1 MKIFRKILTISTVGL
16 TLLST
21 SAFAYPINFVGI
33 WKNTNPNTR
42 GIVRIV
48 ITPDLKMRMFGAC
61 TPTPCDNG
69 QTQLITFGKTV
80 TDLNH
85 KAAMGFYDLTFKHV
99 ATAVK
104 IINSHKLTFEHYNQF
119 VDGSGRQN
127 YWMSENFKKVI
138 PIEDGIIENDTLE

>member
-1 MKIFRKILTISTVGL
+1 MKFFKHLFAISTITVSILTSN
-16 TLLST
+16 
-21 SAFAYPINFVGI
+21 AFAYPINFVGN

-85 KAAMGFYDLTFKHV
+85 KAALGFYDLNFKRV
-99 ATAVK
+99 ATSLK
-104 IINSHKLTFEHYNQF
+104 LINNQRITFEHYNQF

-127 YWMSENFKKVI
+127 YWMSENFKKVL
-138 PIEDGIIENDTLE
+138 PIEDGIIENDNLE